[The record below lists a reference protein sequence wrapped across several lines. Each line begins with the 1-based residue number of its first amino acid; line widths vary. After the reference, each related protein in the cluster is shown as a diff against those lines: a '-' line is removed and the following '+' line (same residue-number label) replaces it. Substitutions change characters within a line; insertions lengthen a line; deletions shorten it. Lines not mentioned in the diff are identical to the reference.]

1 MSQAR
6 PWPFFLLILML
17 PLVLGAAATPT
28 AEPCCS
34 SAARHVEIFTGLS
47 SPAAATAATAGTGT
61 AERAARDEGAPRLAQ
76 SASKP
81 IPAKEPV
88 TDAFIA
94 AMLRIEFERR
104 SALRDLKLGF
114 KVDGG
119 VVQLSGLVDTREQAD
134 LAVKTARDV
143 DGVTAVVNKLE
154 LRR

>member
-6 PWPFFLLILML
+6 LWPLFLLSLMM

-47 SPAAATAATAGTGT
+47 PPAAATAGTGT

-114 KVDGG
+114 KVNEG
-119 VVQLSGLVDTREQAD
+119 VVQLSGVVDTREQAD
-134 LAVKTARDV
+134 LAVKTARNV

>member
-6 PWPFFLLILML
+6 SWPFFLLILMM

-47 SPAAATAATAGTGT
+47 SPAAATARTGT

-114 KVDGG
+114 KVDEG
-119 VVQLSGLVDTREQAD
+119 VVQLSGVVGTREQAD

-143 DGVTAVVNKLE
+143 DGVTAVVNKIE

>member
-6 PWPFFLLILML
+6 SWPLFLLILMT
-17 PLVLGAAATPT
+17 PLVLGAAATPPG
-28 AEPCCS
+28 APCC
-34 SAARHVEIFTGLS
+34 SAARHVEIFTGLN
-47 SPAAATAATAGTGT
+47 SPAAA
-61 AERAARDEGAPRLAQ
+61 AARTGSAAPAAPATGEESAPRLAQ

-119 VVQLSGLVDTREQAD
+119 VVQLSGVVDTREQAD
-134 LAVKTARDV
+134 LAVKTAGDV
-143 DGVTAVVNKLE
+143 DGVTAVVNKIE